1 MKENI
6 YHVVANLTFS
16 ACQIRQMHEQPRLAL
31 TYLLDGDP
39 QYLELMTQNRLTIT
53 AEAAAVLQT

>member
-1 MKENI
+1 MSF
-6 YHVVANLTFS
+6 ANLTFS